1 MKLAGSGV
9 AGIAALKTGLINL
22 AKDAGP
28 KVEAV
33 KETVVQAPDYFFDL
47 MRTIKMFGKEGTPIG
62 ERMNVTNYKNFELT
76 EDITTGDVR
85 ITKQKGDPDAP
96 GYREEVMEYSKGG
109 NPMEEGM
116 TVERYEEAT
125 LFPDMDGKMKDIE
138 DGIEP
143 DSIKEIMEEV
153 SEKITKKASGGLANL
168 LGE

>member
-1 MKLAGSGV
+1 
-9 AGIAALKTGLINL
+9 
-22 AKDAGP
+22 
-28 KVEAV
+28 
-33 KETVVQAPDYFFDL
+33 
-47 MRTIKMFGKEGTPIG
+47 
-62 ERMNVTNYKNFELT
+62 MNVTNYKNFELT
-76 EDITTGDVR
+76 EDITTGDMR

-116 TVERYEEAT
+116 TVERYDEAT